1 MVESGSPKQ
10 EHRESVDQ
18 FREDTPA
25 GELVRSEAR
34 FRLLVDAVEDYALV
48 MLDPRGYVLCWNRG
62 ARRLTGYEEDEML
75 GQHMSRLYADAIR
88 ESGRPESE
96 LKAAAE
102 TGHWQGEVSQRRKNG
117 TTFLAHVVI
126 TAIKDESGRLMAFSN
141 VTQDMTHRR
150 ETEDRLRAHVHR
162 YRALADSV
170 PSLIFTTRPDGT
182 CDYVNRRF
190 ADYTGL
196 SPDSAGGCE
205 WEHLLHPDDMED
217 HRTRWAAAR
226 QNGTTYENQ
235 YRLKNAEGI
244 YRWFLV
250 RVTPER
256 NATGGLLK
264 WNGSCTDIE
273 DLKLAEER
281 VHLAQLEAHAAFW
294 QWDLAH
300 NVITWSR
307 EYHELCGL
315 DESMD
320 PSYEQWLA
328 TVHADDRVSADR
340 AVKGAVAGA
349 TDLALEFRIC
359 HPTKGV
365 RWLLSV
371 GKTMCDSHRRPTRIV
386 GITLDVTDRKGAED
400 EIHRLNQTLTSQLT
414 ELQDKVE
421 QLEGFE
427 EVVVG
432 RELKMIAL
440 EKTVE
445 GLERQIQLLKAQG

>member
-1 MVESGSPKQ
+1 MVESRKPTQ
-10 EHRESVDQ
+10 EQRQ
-18 FREDTPA
+18 KLYPFRQDTAA
-25 GELVRSEAR
+25 GELARSEAR
-34 FRLLVDAVEDYALV
+34 FRLLVEAVEDYALV
-48 MLDPRGYVLCWNRG
+48 MLDPHGYVLCWNLG
-62 ARRLTGYEEDEML
+62 AARLTGYEADEML
-75 GQHMSRLYADAIR
+75 GQHTSRLYADAMR
-88 ESGRPESE
+88 ETGRPEAE

-102 TGHWQGEVSQRRKNG
+102 TGRWQGEVSQRRKNG

-141 VTQDMTHRR
+141 VTQDMTHRK
-150 ETEDRLRAHVHR
+150 ETEDQLRANAHQ

-190 ADYTGL
+190 AEYTGL
-196 SPDSAGGCE
+196 SPDSAEGCE
-205 WEHLLHPDDMED
+205 WEHLLHPDDMDD
-217 HRTRWAAAR
+217 HRTRWTAAR

-235 YRLKNAEGI
+235 YRLKNKEGI

-256 NATGGLLK
+256 DATGPLLK
-264 WNGSCTDIE
+264 WNGSCTDID
-273 DLKLAEER
+273 DLKLAEEQ

-294 QWDLAH
+294 QWDLAQ

-315 DESMD
+315 DESVR

-328 TVHADDRVSADR
+328 TVHADDRASADR
-340 AVKGAVAGA
+340 AVKHAVAGA
-349 TDLALEFRIC
+349 TNLALEFRIC

-365 RWLLSV
+365 RWLLVV
-371 GKTMCDSHRRPTRIV
+371 GKTICDSHRRPNRMV
-386 GITLDVTDRKGAED
+386 GITLDVTERKGAE
-400 EIHRLNQTLTSQLT
+400 EQIHQLNQTLTKQLT
-414 ELQDKVE
+414 ELQDKIE

-427 EVVVG
+427 AVVVG

-445 GLERQIQLLKAQG
+445 GLQRQIQLFKAR